1 MDSLTQVTLGAA
13 VGELV
18 LGRKL
23 GNRAMVWGAVAGTIP
38 DLDVMSNLV
47 TDDISALAF
56 HRAIT
61 HSFVFAVV
69 AAPILGRLRDRMDGH
84 SGLFWSKT
92 RWRDYGIAAFSLFAL
107 LSLGSFRMPIPWM
120 ELLQISAVVT
130 LAIIGF
136 PLLSG
141 FRAALRGQA
150 RPESERPGFRL
161 WTWFFFWSIVT
172 HPLLDA
178 CTTYG
183 TQLLQPFS
191 DFRAAINNISV
202 VDPVYTLPFLICV
215 IVASRLVKGGKARM
229 VVNGLGI
236 AISSIYLVITF
247 IHKQKVDQ
255 VFEGAMESNKIK
267 AERYLTSPTIFNNIL
282 WQGIAEGDTAYYYG
296 MYSLLD
302 KRSTIDSFVVI
313 PKNHEWLSQYE
324 GHRSVRVLRW
334 FSDDYFL
341 VFKRKDG
348 RMQYS
353 DLRFGTMTGR
363 FEGERDMVFGFI
375 LEEKNGELIATS
387 TDERPTDAGEGFRQL
402 WLRMLGQE

>member
-23 GNRAMVWGAVAGTIP
+23 GNRAMIWGAVAGTIP

-69 AAPILGRLRDRMDGH
+69 ASPILGHLLNRMDNH
-84 SGLFWSKT
+84 SGPFWSVT
-92 RWRDYGIAAFSLFAL
+92 RWRDYGIAALSMFAL
-107 LSLGSFRMPIPWM
+107 LSLGSIRMPIPWQ
-120 ELLQISAVVT
+120 EILQISAVVT
-130 LAIIGF
+130 LTILGF

-141 FRAALRGQA
+141 FRASR
-150 RPESERPGFRL
+150 RPESRPEAERPGFQL

-183 TQLLQPFS
+183 TQLFQPFS

-202 VDPVYTLPFLICV
+202 VDPIYTIPFLICV
-215 IVASRLVKGGKARM
+215 IVASRMVKGGKARQFI
-229 VVNGLGI
+229 NGLGI
-236 AISSIYLVITF
+236 VLSCIYLVITF
-247 IHKQKVDQ
+247 VHKNKVDR
-255 VFEGAMESNKIK
+255 VFEQSLEKNSLK
-267 AERYLTSPTIFNNIL
+267 AERFLTSPTIFNNIL
-282 WQGIAEGDTAYYYG
+282 WQGIAEGDSTYYYG
-296 MYSLLD
+296 LYSLFD
-302 KRSTIDSFVVI
+302 KRAEVDSFVVI
-313 PKNHEWLSQYE
+313 PKHHEWLSPYTD
-324 GHRSVRVLRW
+324 HRSVRVLRW
-334 FSDDYFL
+334 FSDGYYI

-348 RMQYS
+348 RMQFS
-353 DLRFGTMTGR
+353 DLRFGTITGN
-363 FEGERDMVFGFI
+363 FDGERDLVFGFI
-375 LEEKNGELIATS
+375 LEEKHGELVATS
-387 TDERPTDAGEGFRQL
+387 TDERPPDAKEGFRQL
-402 WLRMLGQE
+402 WLRMLGKD